1 MLIIK
6 AHLPT
11 KNLPIR
17 RVLAKLFQSFV
28 YSTLDDSEHNGYKH
42 PNGKVFK
49 SMNFKIAYIEN
60 TLHIKY
66 SALNKEH
73 EKNIA
78 QTILF
83 KGLKLGA
90 IHIAQT
96 ELSLEQKVYTIRSPL
111 TVGGFVSA
119 AIKDGE
125 NSKKKIYL
133 EPKSDTFQKI
143 LHNNTLEKYE
153 ALFGKPYEGK
163 LAIKLIQQK
172 PRERLFHYSKG
183 VFKAWYGVYEIE
195 ASEAMLQMIL
205 DTGMGANCMKGAGFL
220 EVVKPQSYL
229 LPNS

>member
-1 MLIIK
+1 MLTITAK
-6 AHLPT
+6 LPT

-17 RVLAKLFQSFV
+17 RVLAKLLQSFI
-28 YSTLDDSEHNGYKH
+28 YHSLDNAEHDGYKH
-42 PNGKVFK
+42 PSGKVFK
-49 SMNFKIAYIEN
+49 SMNFKIAYVEN
-60 TLHIKY
+60 ALHIKY
-66 SALNKEH
+66 SAMNKEH
-73 EKNIA
+73 EKTIA
-78 QTILF
+78 QKILF
-83 KGLKLGA
+83 DGLKLGE

-96 ELSLEQKVYTIRSPL
+96 ELSLEQKIHTLSSPL

-133 EPKSDTFQKI
+133 EPKSDKFQEI

-183 VFKAWYGVYEIE
+183 VFKAWYAVYEIE

-220 EVVKPQSYL
+220 EVVKSK
-229 LPNS
+229 S